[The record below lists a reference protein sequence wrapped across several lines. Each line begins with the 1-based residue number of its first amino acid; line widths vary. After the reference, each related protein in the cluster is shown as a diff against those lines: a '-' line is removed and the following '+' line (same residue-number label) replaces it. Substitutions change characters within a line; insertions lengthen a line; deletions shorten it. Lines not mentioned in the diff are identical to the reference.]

1 MTEYNLNSTTNKI
14 NNDNNNNKEELY
26 KVTNNG
32 VVASPKLKFLKFIS
46 RYPEIETRLK
56 SRPLHGN
63 DIELIKYVVNL
74 LNTKYNGNDIKRP
87 IIFTHTG
94 DSWHLIMIAL
104 LIYGKRL
111 ITCTTLNAYEL
122 INIYLDKNED
132 YQSINQINTDLS
144 FIYLGYSEF
153 DNKRQSDII
162 VQLFDGNLSKGKN
175 TILTYKTVSKE
186 PLQSLKLLYPLVY
199 DYIINNKIDVIS
211 INEDVIRG
219 EIKECINGDS
229 SISNNIPNAD
239 RLSTVINEVI
249 TLNKDNNV
257 ITKGNN
263 EELGIW

>member
-1 MTEYNLNSTTNKI
+1 MTEYNLNSNTTNKI
-14 NNDNNNNKEELY
+14 NNDNNNKEELY

-56 SRPLHGN
+56 SRPLDGN

-74 LNTKYNGNDIKRP
+74 LNTKYNGEQIKRP

-211 INEDVIRG
+211 IDEDGIYNNII
-219 EIKECINGDS
+219 ENTKEYINGDNS
-229 SISNNIPNAD
+229 NSGNISNDD
-239 RLSTVINEVI
+239 RLSKID
-249 TLNKDNNV
+249 NKVTIKVSHTD
-257 ITKGNN
+257 
-263 EELGIW
+263 ELGIW